1 MTNLKKFFTLVAA
14 SGGYDID
21 ALDYFTRVEAAG
33 GTISASNK
41 TAYNNF
47 VLTHKALN
55 NSLSGLSEW
64 ESYKEIWVPIHNTH
78 ASLLAPALVKAKYP
92 AGKLASLT
100 NSNFVFGDYT
110 LANSLQG
117 NNTSKLLTTDMT
129 PNDLSHSDYHNTLS
143 YNQASPATTT
153 GGLPTLLSAGNNAG
167 FDVRWIQGT
176 LGMTQTSNSISM
188 TMDASAGNSGV
199 MIYNAIAANNYR
211 SYFRGLNVITNTSA
225 HSAFSNANAITVY
238 GTNNPFYWF
247 NGNVWHYSFGT
258 KFDTANIPVINTA
271 WKTLLTALGRGYT
284 EILWEGD
291 SITLGTGTTTGTF
304 PSRTQKQMN
313 LKSAN
318 INIGVG
324 GQGLATM
331 LANASTKYPSRLDS
345 ASCFHILGG
354 INDLRV
360 GVSAVTCWT
369 SLSAII
375 TYVQSLGVTKI
386 FVGTVIDGST
396 LTAPQETERA
406 TFNTTIRNNAVG
418 MNYTVVDY
426 DASTSLGTW
435 SATDFADSLHPNDTG
450 AQKMAVL
457 ASTIISPFI

>member
-1 MTNLKKFFTLVAA
+1 MNIKKAYWFLNGGA
-14 SGGYDID
+14 SVD
-21 ALDYFTRVEAAG
+21 ADAQAYFDRVEAAG

-41 TAYNNF
+41 TAYNDF
-47 VLTHKALN
+47 VVTMKALN
-55 NSLSGLSEW
+55 NSLSGSTEW
-64 ESYKEIWVPIHNTH
+64 ASILELWLPIHNTH

-129 PNDLSHSDYHNTLS
+129 PNDLSHSDYHNSLS
-143 YNQASPATTT
+143 YNQASPSTTT

-211 SYFRGLNVITNTSA
+211 SYFRGINVITNTSA

-258 KFDTANIPVINTA
+258 KFDTANMVSINTA
-271 WKTLLTALGRGYT
+271 FRTLLTALGRGWT

-291 SITLGTGTTTGTF
+291 SITLGTGTTTGSF

-313 LKSAN
+313 LKSAQL
-318 INIGVG
+318 NIGVG
-324 GQGLATM
+324 GQGLDTM
-331 LANASTKYPSRLDS
+331 LANAATKYPSRLDS
-345 ASCFHILGG
+345 TSCFHILGG
-354 INDLRV
+354 INQLRV
-360 GVSAVTCWT
+360 GVSAATCWT

-396 LTAPQETERA
+396 LTAPQQTERA
-406 TFNTTIRNNAVG
+406 TFNTTIRDNAAG
-418 MNYTVVDY
+418 MSYTVVDY

-435 SATDFADSLHPNDTG
+435 SGTDFADSLHPNDTG

-457 ASTIISPFI
+457 AASIISPSI